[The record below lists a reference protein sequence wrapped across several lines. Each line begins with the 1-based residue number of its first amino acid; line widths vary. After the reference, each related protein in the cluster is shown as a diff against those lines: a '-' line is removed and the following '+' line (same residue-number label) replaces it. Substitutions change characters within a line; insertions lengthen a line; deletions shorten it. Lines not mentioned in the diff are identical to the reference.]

1 MRHNA
6 LRDLNAELQRE
17 VCKDV
22 ITEPRLLPL
31 NDEEVNGTAADR
43 AARTSLLE
51 ACGAHLSELS
61 MT

>member
-1 MRHNA
+1 MQNF
-6 LRDLNAELQRE
+6 RE

-43 AARTSLLE
+43 AAPESPLE
-51 ACGAHLSELS
+51 ACGARLSGLFMMYES
-61 MT
+61 SK